1 MSQGTIR
8 TVTVLTACEGTGCRR
23 QEATGGRSRRLAERG
38 TRLCSSCGNRFVAE
52 LRRLPALY
60 EECGLLLGGSDQPRE
75 RTTGGPLPGMPFN
88 TAAAEARAAVVGVL
102 RSWAAVVV
110 DGRRI
115 RLPQGTAHRSSAM
128 VGELADFLA
137 RHADWLMAHDA
148 AGDVSEEVARLVRR
162 ARRVIDPEPL
172 RRVTIGTCVEPD
184 CRGGLTATVQPSRPQ
199 LPAEI
204 TCEADQSHRWLG
216 HEWLQLSRRLAQ
228 GRRSTTATVASTPSE
243 AESVRWVTAG
253 DVAQLWGI
261 ATGSVYRHASEQQ
274 WRRRSRGGRTYYHDA
289 DVRRTLGG
297 RGPGPGPGGR
307 GRGA

>member
-1 MSQGTIR
+1 
-8 TVTVLTACEGTGCRR
+8 
-23 QEATGGRSRRLAERG
+23 
-38 TRLCSSCGNRFVAE
+38 
-52 LRRLPALY
+52 
-60 EECGLLLGGSDQPRE
+60 
-75 RTTGGPLPGMPFN
+75 MPFN

-115 RLPQGTAHRSSAM
+115 RLPQGTAHRSSVM

-184 CRGGLTATVQPSRPQ
+184 CRGGLTATVQPSRSQ

-204 TCEADQSHRWLG
+204 ICDADQSHRWLG

-228 GRRSTTATVASTPSE
+228 GRRPTTAPAASTPSE

-274 WRRRSRGGRTYYHDA
+274 WRRRSR
-289 DVRRTLGG
+289 RRPHVLPRRRRPPDT
-297 RGPGPGPGGR
+297 RRARAGPGGGR
-307 GRGA
+307 ARTWCLVRAAAPPRCGGHGRRPRPNGRGLRPSSYGADVSP